1 MQDASNPTFLS
12 TQEELYPTDK
22 RVDMNNPFHTLSD
35 DDEVMEDAMEGE
47 ITQET
52 EIASQQTGVATGKKA
67 SSESSNESQES
78 GDSELNSVQ
87 TGTPPDK
94 DSKPSASSTQEDIA
108 IENRTYSRLSDRDK
122 AIADKAKEA
131 NRLRKKELLREYEQ
145 QASAHSVASSS
156 KAGPTVT
163 QMQSPSSTNLS
174 SKLSSTSK
182 PILRNT
188 VSPDKSTG
196 TRKNTGLDKPITLKR
211 GMTRAH
217 IHRYDI
223 RLTIKKPKSDDEEEG
238 MVIKALQRFLDIMLQ
253 ADSHTIIPPY
263 FELDRTDTSIP
274 DVCKEFLVTNLDSFA
289 SVKRYFSRL
298 SPRNETTGFVYC
310 SAILAQNKPF
320 KEVVEKIVGSIR
332 NQDIG
337 VWPKASDHESSTD
350 VGWLLYSTRQ
360 QDEERLSA
368 LLSNLTGETLG
379 VKWKPIRTT
388 EGFTKRDPSAVIVR
402 ALHIEGPSDRAHEIR
417 LKLAKWYSS
426 SSTSFPDGTK
436 MRLIPPFHTIISSD
450 SKIKFGTLVARQEAL
465 NRRLAYSTTTE
476 FATNLTL
483 DKPEPKSGISLRQIL
498 MNIPSSVYDNTPV
511 FHTIDRA
518 WKDNGVTF
526 TFVPENESDGRM
538 FVAGLIPYLRA
549 IDPWYLS
556 CFTEDARYGHR
567 LNHWDPKSKQVLT
580 LDELGMGDNIYI
592 DDNLNCSDEPTAVRP
607 ANLISSNEHIEVVV
621 PDVEITGSVPPLLKE
636 TDSVS
641 TFRSKKGKSLGS
653 VSFAA
658 SMLANKQSQQPEE
671 PIHHPAPQSGKL
683 PRNLNKE
690 MEDGSVSKLSDTAS
704 KLSAFEE
711 RFTTVTE
718 EIAESFEEFRQTQ
731 SEQRELLAT
740 ILKHLQISKS
750 SQTLNDISTQPSPSP
765 VPTEIQTGST
775 EAEDRQSSIT
785 SAQANHL
792 SKLNQAGDSSDV
804 AGTDS

>member
-1 MQDASNPTFLS
+1 MECPSDKPQNKETQDSSNPNLLS
-12 TQEELYPTDK
+12 TQEEQYPADK
-22 RVDMNNPFHTLSD
+22 GVDMNNPFHSLSD
-35 DDEVMEDAMEGE
+35 EDEIMEDAMDGE

-52 EIASQQTGVATGKKA
+52 EIARQQTGVATGKKA
-67 SSESSNESQES
+67 FSESSNESHGS
-78 GDSELNSVQ
+78 GDSELDSVQ
-87 TGTPPDK
+87 GGISPDK
-94 DSKPSASSTQEDIA
+94 DLKPSASSTQEEMA

-131 NRLRKKELLREYEQ
+131 NRIRKKELLREYEK
-145 QASAHSVASSS
+145 QASDHSVASSS
-156 KAGPTVT
+156 KADRTET
-163 QMQSPSSTNLS
+163 RMQSPSSTNPS
-174 SKLSSTSK
+174 SKLTSTSK
-182 PILRNT
+182 PILCNT

-196 TRKNTGLDKPITLKR
+196 TRKISGLDKPIALKR

-217 IHRYDI
+217 IHRYDV

-253 ADSHTIIPPY
+253 ADPHTIIPPY
-263 FELDRTDTSIP
+263 FELDRTDTSIS

-388 EGFTKRDPSAVIVR
+388 EGFTKRDPSAVIVC

-465 NRRLAYSTTTE
+465 NHRLAYSTTTE

-498 MNIPSSVYDNTPV
+498 MNIPSSVYC
-511 FHTIDRA
+511 
-518 WKDNGVTF
+518 
-526 TFVPENESDGRM
+526 EN
-538 FVAGLIPYLRA
+538 VAGFPHSL
-549 IDPWYLS
+549 
-556 CFTEDARYGHR
+556 AR
-567 LNHWDPKSKQVLT
+567 S
-580 LDELGMGDNIYI
+580 MGSY
-592 DDNLNCSDEPTAVRP
+592 
-607 ANLISSNEHIEVVV
+607 
-621 PDVEITGSVPPLLKE
+621 
-636 TDSVS
+636 
-641 TFRSKKGKSLGS
+641 GKSIGS
-653 VSFAA
+653 RIV
-658 SMLANKQSQQPEE
+658 
-671 PIHHPAPQSGKL
+671 
-683 PRNLNKE
+683 
-690 MEDGSVSKLSDTAS
+690 
-704 KLSAFEE
+704 
-711 RFTTVTE
+711 
-718 EIAESFEEFRQTQ
+718 
-731 SEQRELLAT
+731 
-740 ILKHLQISKS
+740 
-750 SQTLNDISTQPSPSP
+750 
-765 VPTEIQTGST
+765 
-775 EAEDRQSSIT
+775 
-785 SAQANHL
+785 
-792 SKLNQAGDSSDV
+792 
-804 AGTDS
+804 